1 MGGSN
6 LHSRRRKE
14 DERDSDGDQRRL
26 YGGCRPVKHG
36 SLKNAASG
44 PMRDRWRKRAT
55 KEGCGDSG
63 AVAVVV
69 VLVTA
74 LVVNRCD

>member
-1 MGGSN
+1 MY
-6 LHSRRRKE
+6 E
-14 DERDSDGDQRRL
+14 
-26 YGGCRPVKHG
+26 GCSPVKHG

-44 PMRDRWRKRAT
+44 PMRDGWRKRAA

-69 VLVTA
+69 VVVVLVTA
-74 LVVNRCD
+74 LVVNRCG